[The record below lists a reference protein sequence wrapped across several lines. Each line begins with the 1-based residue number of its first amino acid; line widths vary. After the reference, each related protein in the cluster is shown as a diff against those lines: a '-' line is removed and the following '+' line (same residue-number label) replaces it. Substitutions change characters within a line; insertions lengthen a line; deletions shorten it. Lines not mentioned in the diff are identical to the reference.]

1 MAAHVKTG
9 QPGPQLLPLKKAA
22 EVPGLTIWA
31 MRSRVWAGN
40 IPVVRF
46 SGGHKMCVHV
56 RDIDRFTE
64 RNKMTYD

>member
-46 SGGHKMCVHV
+46 SAT
-56 RDIDRFTE
+56 RSDIAQW
-64 RNKMTYD
+64 YDEKLTARELPE